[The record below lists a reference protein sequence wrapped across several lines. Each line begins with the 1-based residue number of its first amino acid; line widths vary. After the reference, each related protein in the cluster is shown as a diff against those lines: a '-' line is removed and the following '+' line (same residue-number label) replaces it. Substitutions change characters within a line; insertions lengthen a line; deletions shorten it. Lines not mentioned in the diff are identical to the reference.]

1 MGMVAYVTFLP
12 ALLSTGKVWGRSIRT
27 LFLKDAIPRCSA
39 EGEMLGRGPGGCVR
53 EGKRVFSLAG
63 CFSPAICH
71 ICSRRGRAQ
80 AARHSPAWREQLT
93 QLDEGQHQPSPQAR
107 PLQGD
112 SAFPSPP
119 GHQHDGPGSTALTG
133 LREPSAVSPRVHL
146 GLSACSTDRWPGH
159 TGWGWDPSRA
169 PQGHTGP
176 AVLPRHCNCGQL
188 GAVPGHR
195 DISAMLITQAHWGRL
210 FPDHRSV
217 AGWDT
222 VSTSAETLSV
232 EHSPA
237 LPCSSFKEPGGNPL
251 PTRSDPSQILPLSN
265 TFLFRLRNCRS
276 SA

>member
-1 MGMVAYVTFLP
+1 MQFHGA
-12 ALLSTGKVWGRSIRT
+12 AQ
-27 LFLKDAIPRCSA
+27 
-39 EGEMLGRGPGGCVR
+39 
-53 EGKRVFSLAG
+53 
-63 CFSPAICH
+63 
-71 ICSRRGRAQ
+71 RGRCWAED
-80 AARHSPAWREQLT
+80 P
-93 QLDEGQHQPSPQAR
+93 
-107 PLQGD
+107 GD
-112 SAFPSPP
+112 
-119 GHQHDGPGSTALTG
+119 ALG
-133 LREPSAVSPRVHL
+133 KE
-146 GLSACSTDRWPGH
+146 SACSVWLVVFLQPFVTSAAGEDELKQPGTPQH
-159 TGWGWDPSRA
+159 GESSSRSWTRASTSRA
-169 PQGHTGP
+169 PSPSPAGGQCFSEPSRTPARRARLHCPHRTQGAICCVPSCPPWLECVFHGPVAGTHRLGLGSFQGTPGSHWGGTGGRSGHEP